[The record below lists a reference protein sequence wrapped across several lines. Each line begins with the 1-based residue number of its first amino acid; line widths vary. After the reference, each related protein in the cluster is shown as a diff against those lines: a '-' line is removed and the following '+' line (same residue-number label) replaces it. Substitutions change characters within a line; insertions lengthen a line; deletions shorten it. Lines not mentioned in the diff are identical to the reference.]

1 MATPAS
7 KKSLLP
13 EVVRRIGR
21 LEIRARYI
29 VEGLL
34 SGMHRSPYYGQS
46 VEFRE
51 HREYTTGDD
60 LRHIDWKVWGKQDR
74 LYVKRY
80 EEDTN
85 LRCTLVLDGSASMNF
100 GSADMTKHDYA
111 ATAAA
116 AFAYLLLKQGDSVG
130 CVVFDEQIR
139 SEVPLRT
146 QRNHLTRIARA
157 LEAVEPRDKT
167 NIDKVLEHVAK
178 ANPRRGMIVVISDL
192 LCDADQ
198 LLSGL
203 ATLRR
208 IGHDVV
214 VLHVM
219 DDQELDFS
227 FRGPVRFE
235 GMEIDDVIDC
245 NPRALRKGYMEALET
260 FLVRIRKS
268 CAANAVDYSLI
279 RTSEALDAAIMSI
292 ITRRTLSERAK
303 I

>member
-1 MATPAS
+1 MATHAS

-34 SGMHRSPYYGQS
+34 SGMHRSPYFGQS

-51 HREYTTGDD
+51 HREYTMGDD

-85 LRCTLVLDGSASMNF
+85 LRCTLVVDGSASMNF

-130 CVVFDEQIR
+130 CVVFDEKIR
-139 SEVPLRT
+139 SEIPLRT

-157 LEAVEPRDKT
+157 LEAVEPHEKT
-167 NIDKVLEHVAK
+167 NIDRVMEHVAK
-178 ANPRRGMIVVISDL
+178 TNPRRGMIVLISDL

-198 LLSGL
+198 LISGL

-235 GMEIDDVIDC
+235 GMEIEDVIDC
-245 NPRALRKGYMEALET
+245 NPRALRKGYLEALDR

-279 RTSEALDAAIMSI
+279 RTSDALDAAIMSI

>member
-1 MATPAS
+1 MVTPAS

-34 SGMHRSPYYGQS
+34 SGMHRSPYFGQS
-46 VEFRE
+46 IEFRE
-51 HREYTTGDD
+51 HREYTRGDD

-85 LRCTLVLDGSASMNF
+85 LRCTLVVDGSASMNY
-100 GSADMTKHDYA
+100 GSGGMTKHDYA

-116 AFAYLLLKQGDSVG
+116 AFAYLLLKQSDSVG
-130 CVVFDEQIR
+130 CVVFDDGVRHEIPQ
-139 SEVPLRT
+139 RT
-146 QRNHLTRIARA
+146 QRTHLTRISRA

-167 NIDKVLEHVAK
+167 NLDAVLAHVAK
-178 ANPRRGMIVVISDL
+178 ANPRKGMIVLISDL
-192 LCDADQ
+192 LCDTDQ

-203 ATLRR
+203 TTLRR

-214 VLHVM
+214 VLHVL
-219 DDQELDFS
+219 DDDELDFS

-235 GMEIDDVIDC
+235 AMEAENIVDC
-245 NPRALRKGYMEALET
+245 NPRALRSGYLASLEKYLT
-260 FLVRIRKS
+260 RVRKT
-268 CAANAVDYSLI
+268 CAANAVDYSLV
-279 RTSEALDAAIMSI
+279 RTSDPLDAALMAI
-292 ITRRTLSERAK
+292 ITRRILSQRSK